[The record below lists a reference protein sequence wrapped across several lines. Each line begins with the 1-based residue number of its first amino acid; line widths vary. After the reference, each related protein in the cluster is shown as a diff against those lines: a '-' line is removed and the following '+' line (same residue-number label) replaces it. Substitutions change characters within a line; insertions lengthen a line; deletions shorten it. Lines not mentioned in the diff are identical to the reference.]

1 MLLVC
6 QETYISNDIDEIST
20 IMATGIPFPTKDLNY
35 KNTKAKYIGFDREE
49 ALGGIL
55 RSHVATKM
63 ICKCQFFV
71 FIIYRYQ

>member
-1 MLLVC
+1 VC
-6 QETYISNDIDEIST
+6 QETYISKDIDEIST
-20 IMATGIPFPTKDLNY
+20 ILATGIPFSTKDLNY

-63 ICKCQFFV
+63 MCKYQ
-71 FIIYRYQ
+71 IIEYS